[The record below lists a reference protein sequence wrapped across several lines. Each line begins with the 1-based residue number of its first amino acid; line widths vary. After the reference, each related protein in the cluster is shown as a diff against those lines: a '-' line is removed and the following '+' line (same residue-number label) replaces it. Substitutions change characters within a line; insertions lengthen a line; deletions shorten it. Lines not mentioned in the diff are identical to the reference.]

1 MKKITLLLALFLVSV
16 GFAQQTVI
24 QDFEAAGG
32 LGDPFGGASASVV
45 ADPEN
50 GGTRGQ
56 VAMLSATGGDV
67 WQGININISGNYELV
82 GNKTMQMDVYSLVA
96 IDFAPKA
103 QGGTDGAPDSV
114 SSAAHTG
121 SGWETLTI
129 TYDKSLDGK
138 VPANG
143 VYSEL
148 ALHYLWDI
156 ANSTWATPDSR
167 VFYID
172 NIKATIQKTL
182 IQDFEAAGSL
192 GDAFGG
198 ASASLVADPE
208 TGGQRGQVAMLSA
221 TGGEVWQGININI
234 SQSYELVAE
243 KTMQMDVYSLVA
255 IDFAPK
261 AQGGVDGAP
270 DSVSSAAHTGSG
282 WETLTITYD
291 KSLDGKVPANGV
303 YSQLALHYLWDIAA
317 NTWATPDSRV
327 FYIDNIKAVGTVTPA
342 DATLPASASPAVPAS
357 IIAGTAGTDYIS
369 IFSDD
374 LTNITVGN
382 FNPGWGQA
390 TNASVIE
397 NEGDNIL
404 RYANLNYQGTD
415 FNNDKQD
422 VSGMGF
428 VHLDYHTTN
437 STVLQFF
444 LIVDGTDQESAY
456 DIQAN
461 DGITTGSW
469 VSLDIP
475 LSEFTTDLTTLREI
489 KVVGDGTIYFDNWYF
504 HGTATASIDKNNLSN
519 VSLYPSPAQNE
530 LTISAEN
537 TIQNVTV
544 YNVLGRKVQSF
555 NVNATSKKLDV
566 SSLSTGIYILKYTAN
581 NVVGS
586 MKFIKE

>member
-1 MKKITLLLALFLVSV
+1 MKKITLLLALLLVSV

-32 LGDPFGGASASVV
+32 LGDPFGDAAASVV
-45 ADPEN
+45 ADPET

-56 VAMLSATGGDV
+56 VAMLSANAGGTV

-96 IDFAPKA
+96 IEFAPKA

-129 TYDKSLDGK
+129 TYDKSLDSK

-143 VYSEL
+143 VYSQL

-172 NIKATIQKTL
+172 NIKAI
-182 IQDFEAAGSL
+182 
-192 GDAFGG
+192 
-198 ASASLVADPE
+198 
-208 TGGQRGQVAMLSA
+208 
-221 TGGEVWQGININI
+221 
-234 SQSYELVAE
+234 
-243 KTMQMDVYSLVA
+243 
-255 IDFAPK
+255 
-261 AQGGVDGAP
+261 
-270 DSVSSAAHTGSG
+270 
-282 WETLTITYD
+282 
-291 KSLDGKVPANGV
+291 
-303 YSQLALHYLWDIAA
+303 
-317 NTWATPDSRV
+317 
-327 FYIDNIKAVGTVTPA
+327 GTVTPT
-342 DATLPASASPAVPAS
+342 DMTLPASASPAVPAS
-357 IIAGTAGTDYIS
+357 ITAGTAGTDYIS

-374 LTNITVGN
+374 LTSINVGN
-382 FNPGWGQA
+382 FDPSWNQA
-390 TNASVIE
+390 TDASVIE

-428 VHLDYHTTN
+428 LHLDYHTTN
-437 STVLQFF
+437 ATVLQFF
-444 LIVDGTDQESAY
+444 LIVDGQGQESAY

-461 DGITTGSW
+461 DGITAGSW

-489 KVVGDGTIYFDNWYF
+489 KVVGDGTVYFDNWYF
-504 HGTATASIDKNNLSN
+504 HGTATTASIDKNNLSN